1 MSTYELFKTVIF
13 KTKLNQNINKLIK
26 FSNEI
31 KKQKGRELSNVGG
44 YQSNNLDEKNIALK
58 SLIKEVSK
66 NVNLFS
72 KETLRIPQDLHLDSS
87 WLNINGFKDFNNLHT
102 HPFSIVSGVFYIKT
116 PVNCGSITFHTAAP
130 IKCYVNDNILEE
142 YNNYNCSKY
151 FFPVEENGL
160 YLFPSWLDHS
170 VSPNLSNEERISYAF
185 NFS

>member
-1 MSTYELFKTVIF
+1 MSTYDLFKTVIF
-13 KTKLNQNINKLIK
+13 KTRLNQDISKLIK
-26 FSNEI
+26 FSNKI

-66 NVNLFS
+66 NVNVFS
-72 KETLRIPQDLHLDSS
+72 RETLRIPQDLHLDSS
-87 WLNINGFKDFNNLHT
+87 WLNINGFKDFNNIHT

-116 PVNCGSITFHTAAP
+116 PVDCGSINFHNAAQ

-151 FFPVEENGL
+151 YFPVEENDL

-170 VSPNLSNEERISYAF
+170 VSPNLSNEERISYSF

>member
-13 KTKLNQNINKLIK
+13 KTKLNQDISKLIK
-26 FSNEI
+26 FSNKI

-66 NVNLFS
+66 NVNVFS

-87 WLNINGFKDFNNLHT
+87 WLNINGFRDFNNIHT

-116 PVNCGSITFHTAAP
+116 PVNCGSI
-130 IKCYVNDNILEE
+130 
-142 YNNYNCSKY
+142 NCMGST
-151 FFPVEENGL
+151 
-160 YLFPSWLDHS
+160 LD
-170 VSPNLSNEERISYAF
+170 YG
-185 NFS
+185 